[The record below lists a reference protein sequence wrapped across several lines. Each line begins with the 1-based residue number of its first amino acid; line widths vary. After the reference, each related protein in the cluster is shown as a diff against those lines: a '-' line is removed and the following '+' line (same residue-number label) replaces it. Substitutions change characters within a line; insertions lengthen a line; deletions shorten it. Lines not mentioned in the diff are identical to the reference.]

1 MQDKTVTDN
10 KLVKAF
16 RNTPDRAW
24 PTAGKEVAR
33 HNADPFKCS
42 FCQNRGIKSF
52 PTMYGLGT
60 TTAKHTKGLFIQT
73 GWARTIRQSE
83 VAKLCAPPRKRKYWL
98 AGLLFFLM
106 MLGLLGSTFISQYL
120 LANLFLYALVTGIL
134 GFALFVRSFWWNQ
147 KHHPRLMQEWTRMFY
162 CPRCGSIQ
170 II

>member
-60 TTAKHTKGLFIQT
+60 TTAKHTKACLFKPGGRARFANPKLPNSVRLLVNVSI
-73 GWARTIRQSE
+73 GWQACCS
-83 VAKLCAPPRKRKYWL
+83 
-98 AGLLFFLM
+98 
-106 MLGLLGSTFISQYL
+106 S
-120 LANLFLYALVTGIL
+120 
-134 GFALFVRSFWWNQ
+134 
-147 KHHPRLMQEWTRMFY
+147 
-162 CPRCGSIQ
+162 
-170 II
+170 